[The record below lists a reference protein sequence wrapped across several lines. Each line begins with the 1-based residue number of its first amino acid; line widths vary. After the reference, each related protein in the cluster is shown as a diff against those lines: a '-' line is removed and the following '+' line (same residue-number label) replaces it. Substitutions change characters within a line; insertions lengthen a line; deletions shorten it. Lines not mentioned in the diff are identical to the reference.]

1 MYFGQVMIGIKIVN
15 NFNLHLRS
23 NIDYL
28 NKSLKHK
35 PCMRPRAEVGRLW
48 PASKANFRRLVSLQ
62 LENNTLFIYLCK
74 IYTFYT
80 VNISEIICFTCY

>member
-15 NFNLHLRS
+15 NFKLHLRS
-23 NIDYL
+23 IAITY
-28 NKSLKHK
+28 KSLKHK

-62 LENNTLFIYLCK
+62 LENNMLFIYLSSYMH
-74 IYTFYT
+74 IGAHA
-80 VNISEIICFTCY
+80 